1 MLNARHGR
9 VHVGAKPRAQVDI
22 SAAYLAKGD
31 YKGKAAEVLD
41 ALSSVGVNFGIHGLL
56 RRRAVVER

>member
-22 SAAYLAKGD
+22 SAAYLATGD

-41 ALSSVGVNFGIHGLL
+41 SLRAPACGYWVLGARRGTSVE
-56 RRRAVVER
+56 A